1 MVCTHPARSE
11 VIQII
16 MSYSRLVSYHTNPYT
31 CGVARFNQAL
41 ATALSISIC
50 AVTKLT
56 ARKSDILLLSL
67 KFEEMSTDIAQ
78 NLLVDLQVAD
88 AKFDLFLHGVANT
101 EIEQKFVAS
110 ARRVIVATHEYA
122 DLIRSQRE
130 DVVAYF
136 APGAADAGIT
146 GSAEITLLTFGM
158 AHKIRSEGYRKLG
171 QLLSTDSR
179 TVQLEISTA
188 LHDGTS
194 FSEDFFSVGSEISQV
209 FNGNVSFLG
218 FLADDEV
225 SRRLHAADALV
236 AFFPHG
242 VRENNTTVLSAMAH
256 GCAVITNFDSYSP
269 TWMEHGKS
277 VFDIDQLSTFPSANE
292 LIQVGKAARLAVAPF
307 TFESLATLLT
317 TDPK

>member
-1 MVCTHPARSE
+1 MN
-11 VIQII
+11 
-16 MSYSRLVSYHTNPYT
+16 YSILISYHTNPYT

-41 ATALSISIC
+41 ATALNIPVC
-50 AVTKLT
+50 AVTRLV
-56 ARKSDILLLSL
+56 ANKSDMLLLSL
-67 KFEEMSTDIAQ
+67 KFEEMSTEIAE
-78 NLLVDLQVAD
+78 NLLSQLIETSAN
-88 AKFDLFLHGVANT
+88 FDLFLHGVT
-101 EIEQKFVAS
+101 HSELEKKFIAS
-110 ARRVIVATHEYA
+110 ARRVIVATQEYA
-122 DLIRSQRE
+122 DLIRAQRE

-136 APGAADAGIT
+136 APGADDAEVAKN
-146 GSAEITLLTFGM
+146 AEITLLTFGM

-171 QLLSTDSR
+171 QLLSADPR

-209 FNGNVSFLG
+209 FDGNVSFLG

-256 GCAVITNFDSYSP
+256 GCAVITNFDLYSP
-269 TWMEHGKS
+269 GWMEHGKS

-292 LIQVGKAARLAVAPF
+292 LIRVGEAARQAVAPF
-307 TFESLATLLT
+307 TFDSLATLLT
-317 TDPK
+317 TDLK

>member
-1 MVCTHPARSE
+1 MVCTNPARSE

-16 MSYSRLVSYHTNPYT
+16 MSYSILVSYHTNPYT

-41 ATALSISIC
+41 ATALSIPIC
-50 AVTKLT
+50 AVTKL
-56 ARKSDILLLSL
+56 AADKSDILLLSL

-78 NLLVDLQVAD
+78 NLLVDLQVAG
-88 AKFDLFLHGVANT
+88 AKFDLFLHGITNT
-101 EIEQKFVAS
+101 EVEQKFVAS
-110 ARRVIVATHEYA
+110 ARRVIVATQEYA
-122 DLIRSQRE
+122 DLIRDQRE

-146 GSAEITLLTFGM
+146 RSAEITLLTFGM

-171 QLLSTDSR
+171 QLLSADSR

-209 FNGNVSFLG
+209 FDGNVSFLG

-277 VFDIDQLSTFPSANE
+277 VFDINQLVTFPSANE
-292 LIQVGKAARLAVAPF
+292 LSRVGEAARLAAAPF
-307 TFESLATLLT
+307 SFESLASLLT
-317 TDPK
+317 TDLK

>member
-1 MVCTHPARSE
+1 MN
-11 VIQII
+11 
-16 MSYSRLVSYHTNPYT
+16 YSLLVSYHTNPYT

-41 ATALSISIC
+41 ATELGVQIC
-50 AVTKLT
+50 AVTKLA

-67 KFEEMSTDIAQ
+67 KFEEILTEVAQ
-78 NLLVDLQVAD
+78 KLLDDLQVAG
-88 AKFDLFLHGVANT
+88 AKFDLFLHGITNT
-101 EIEQKFVAS
+101 EVEQKFVAS

-130 DVVAYF
+130 DVIAYF

-146 GSAEITLLTFGM
+146 RSAEITLLTFGM

-171 QLLSTDSR
+171 QLLSADSR

-209 FNGNVSFLG
+209 FGGNVSFLG

-277 VFDIDQLSTFPSANE
+277 VFDINQLVTFPSANE
-292 LIQVGKAARLAVAPF
+292 LSRVGEAARLAAAPF
-307 TFESLATLLT
+307 TFESLASLLVT
-317 TDPK
+317 ESE

>member
-1 MVCTHPARSE
+1 M
-11 VIQII
+11 QII
-16 MSYSRLVSYHTNPYT
+16 MNYSSLVSYHTNPYT

-41 ATALSISIC
+41 ATALGVPIC
-50 AVTKLT
+50 AVTKLA

-67 KFEEMSTDIAQ
+67 KFEEISTEVAQ
-78 NLLVDLQVAD
+78 NLLVDLQVVG
-88 AKFDLFLHGVANT
+88 AKFDLFLHGIANT
-101 EIEQKFVAS
+101 EIEQKFISS
-110 ARRVIVATHEYA
+110 ARRVIVATKEYA
-122 DLIRSQRE
+122 DLIRSQRG

-146 GSAEITLLTFGM
+146 RSAEITLLTFGM

-171 QLLSTDSR
+171 QLLSADSR
-179 TVQLEISTA
+179 TFHLEISTA

-209 FNGNVSFLG
+209 FDGNVSFLG

-236 AFFPHG
+236 AFFPYG

-269 TWMEHGKS
+269 GWMEHGKS

-292 LIQVGKAARLAVAPF
+292 LIRVGEAAREAVAPF
-307 TFESLATLLT
+307 TFDSLATLLT
-317 TDPK
+317 TDLK

>member
-1 MVCTHPARSE
+1 
-11 VIQII
+11 
-16 MSYSRLVSYHTNPYT
+16 MSYSILVSYHTNPYT

-41 ATALSISIC
+41 ATALGIPIV
-50 AVTKLT
+50 AVNKLE
-56 ARKSDILLLSL
+56 ARKADILLLSF
-67 KFEEMSTDIAQ
+67 KFEEISTEVAE
-78 NLLVDLQVAD
+78 NLLTDLTKIGAI
-88 AKFDLFLHGVANT
+88 FDLFLHGVIHS
-101 EIEQKFVAS
+101 ELEMKFISS
-110 ARRVIVATHEYA
+110 ARRVIVATQEYA

-130 DVVAYF
+130 DVIAYF
-136 APGAADAGIT
+136 APGAGDAGIT

-171 QLLSTDSR
+171 QLLSADSR

-209 FNGNVSFLG
+209 FDGNVSFLG

-277 VFDIDQLSTFPSANE
+277 VFDINQLVTFPSANE
-292 LIQVGKAARLAVAPF
+292 LSRVGEAARLAAAPF
-307 TFESLATLLT
+307 TFESLASLLVT
-317 TDPK
+317 ESE